1 MAQASAASDQL
12 RLLGVFVL
20 GGGGENWLFEVVGG
34 VARRGAR
41 VYVCALWVCVH
52 VHTCMYLCVHTYAC
66 VRVLLS
72 HLVLIPVNLTV

>member
-1 MAQASAASDQL
+1 MLQTRFL
-12 RLLGVFVL
+12 VL
-20 GGGGENWLFEVVGG
+20 GEPIGLVKRDRVGFLEEAALELNSKDEC
-34 VARRGAR
+34 VR